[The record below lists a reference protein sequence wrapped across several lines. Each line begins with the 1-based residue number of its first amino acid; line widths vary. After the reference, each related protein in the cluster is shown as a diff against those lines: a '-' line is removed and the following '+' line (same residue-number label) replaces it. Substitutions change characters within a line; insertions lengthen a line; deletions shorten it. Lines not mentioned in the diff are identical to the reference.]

1 MDSPASETERA
12 GRPAAPPEGRWP
24 DRDASPGAPDLTSP
38 IYRAIVRWGNS
49 LVRGYYRWE
58 MRGAAF
64 PDDAP
69 VLLVQNHTNGLVDA
83 SFLMSANRRPIRILV
98 KYKLMTTP
106 MIGWMLRRMDAVP
119 MYRKKDGVDTRQN
132 AKSFEAIDRALAEGA
147 VIALFPEGESLD
159 AIALRDLRSG
169 VARMALSAE
178 EARPGLGV
186 RIVPVGVTYEERD
199 RYRTLAS
206 ALIGPAIDPVAVAA
220 ADGGDKRSRTAAVLD
235 ATTEGLKALTLQAD
249 DEEQYRATVALER
262 IRGASDAPLGIRRKA
277 ARAALLADA
286 ARAPEA
292 AEARRREVTA
302 IGEALATGRLSGDD
316 VLADPPSLAATWPAL
331 LGFAGAAAIG
341 GVAWAPPIL
350 GAWLVSRLRRTPD
363 KLVTLRAIFA
373 FVFFTGWAVVAA
385 AALGV
390 AFGPAAALAGLAFFA
405 VQAWLWPR
413 VMDGLVA
420 SKRRFVLRALSRRP
434 ADLGVLRDR
443 VRSIREAFAD
453 APRAAERDPRAAC

>member
-1 MDSPASETERA
+1 MDSPAPESERA
-12 GRPAAPPEGRWP
+12 DADAAPRATPLAGSFPGSFDGPWP
-24 DRDASPGAPDLTSP
+24 DRDASPGAPGLASP

-58 MRGAAF
+58 MRGAEF

-169 VARMALSAE
+169 VARMALSAD

-220 ADGGDKRSRTAAVLD
+220 ADGGDKRARTAAVLE
-235 ATTEGLKALTLQAD
+235 ATAEGLRALTLQAD

-262 IRGASDAPLGIRRKA
+262 IRAVDGVPLGLRRKA
-277 ARAALLADA
+277 AREALVADA
-286 ARAPEA
+286 AREPGA

-316 VLADPPSLAATWPAL
+316 VLAGAPSPART
-331 LGFAGAAAIG
+331 AGAILAFASAASIG
-341 GVAWAPPIL
+341 AIAWAPPIL

-363 KLVTLRAIFA
+363 KLVTLRAIFG
-373 FVFFTGWAVVAA
+373 FVFFTAWAAVVAT
-385 AALGV
+385 ALGL
-390 AFGPAAALAGLAFFA
+390 ALGPAAAVAGLAFFA
-405 VQAWLWPR
+405 LQAWLWPR
-413 VMDGLVA
+413 VMDGLVE
-420 SKRRFVLRALSRRP
+420 SKRRFVRLALARRP
-434 ADLGVLRDR
+434 ADLSALQDR
-443 VRSIREAFAD
+443 VRSIREAFPD
-453 APRAAERDPRAAC
+453 A